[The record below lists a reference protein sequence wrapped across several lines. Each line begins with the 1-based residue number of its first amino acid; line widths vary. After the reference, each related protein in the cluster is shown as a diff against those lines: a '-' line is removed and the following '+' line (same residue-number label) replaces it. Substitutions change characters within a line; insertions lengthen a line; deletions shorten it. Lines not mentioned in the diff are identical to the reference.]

1 MDCFRVLGIEQ
12 TKEEG
17 KLKQAYLQK
26 LKVTNPEDDP
36 EGFKRLR
43 KAYEEAVAY
52 ARHPEE
58 DQQPEQEEIPV
69 DNTPSGQWVRNAG
82 KIYGKLSTR
91 TDLNKWK
98 ELFGEE
104 VFLSL
109 DGEDE
114 CREKLLVFLMNHIY
128 LPTSVW
134 KLLDEKL
141 HISGNQNQLKEK
153 FPAEFIRY
161 LFYKCHNGENI
172 DFELFQGADD
182 ANYDEYLNL
191 YNQGW
196 RMLDAADIS
205 GAEDAVTH
213 GEELSVSHPA
223 MQLLL
228 VNIRLKQ
235 GRKDEALQR
244 IQQLRDDYPDEGIVV
259 YQAAELYFQ
268 MGETEKAKSL
278 YEKLKEQDHKHYM
291 ANFRLTKIYTDE
303 GQYKQAKKCAEC
315 VLQMGA
321 DDDFISQLQKINAV
335 LEKEYKE
342 KKDMDSDAAMEYG
355 WCLIQDERYYE
366 GIKLAESLEGKIRPE
381 RDAERKGLL
390 AKLYLQEAMFQEALD
405 QALIWREALRKRIES
420 ETKESEDYRN
430 DRRRFRDSYLVRVEA
445 FYGLAMGKKDYYEDA
460 LKELDAFEQ
469 MLDEKKDA
477 EELLSS
483 RIRIRMKRA
492 EIYLEQDEDDR
503 AEEIAMQLVDDYHL
517 DAAYTILLRLFAKK
531 RDAGGVI
538 HFGQLAVKSF
548 PQYAR
553 AYEEMALV
561 YLCLK
566 RGEDLAAVLE
576 DARKAEV
583 KSVYL
588 DAYEYQYHHP
598 VSEEERKSLR
608 ERLNEFEEKYKKP
621 IVEWGRI
628 SKYEEG
634 IQELMRIFYQA
645 PSTYMLNEVGRFQ
658 MDSLHF
664 EEAEETFKKILEE
677 KPGDQFALN
686 NLGCVYKYTE
696 QYEKAIVALR
706 KAMQYM
712 DAEPNVYPYGN
723 LGHTYERMGE
733 YESAYQT
740 YVALDE
746 RFPDRASTPE
756 DLMHTLTR
764 SGKPEQAVAICEKEW
779 PTTEPA
785 LAMDRL
791 TNEFDIYMEV
801 GNMEPCGK
809 LLEEM
814 EQVYNRKTMEQ
825 FSDYGERKVQY
836 LILSG
841 KYLEGL
847 SLLKKVVFKVH
858 AACPEGIKN
867 GRRTSMARL
876 IAQYLFLL
884 TLYDDAVKEE
894 EKPVRKGLLQKIKDL
909 QKKTEKGEKLTHA
922 ERRAGFF
929 QTGETYRQWL
939 EDFLKKNEEMYR
951 DLFFYQKSY
960 LAYFK
965 FINAYFNP
973 DADVEAALQEMN
985 HSIICRMC
993 RDHGC
998 VERMVANALMLER
1011 KGDRQGAME
1020 AYRRMDETNPFHLFA
1035 RAKLLYMQ

>member
-1 MDCFRVLGIEQ
+1 MDCFRILGMEQ
-12 TKEEG
+12 TKDEREI
-17 KLKQAYLQK
+17 KKAYLLK

-43 KAYEEAVAY
+43 KAYEEAAAY
-52 ARHPEE
+52 ARRPEE
-58 DQQPEQEEIPV
+58 ETAEPEEEKI
-69 DNTPSGQWVRNAG
+69 DDTPSGKWVAKAG
-82 KIYGKLSTR
+82 EIYNRLSTR
-91 TDLNKWK
+91 MNLDAWK
-98 ELFGEE
+98 ELFEDE

-114 CREKLLVFLMNHIY
+114 CREKLLVFLMNHVY
-128 LPTSVW
+128 LPTPVW

-141 HISGNQNQLKEK
+141 HITGEQNKLKEK
-153 FPAEFIRY
+153 FPPEFIRY
-161 LFYKCHNGENI
+161 IFYKCNSGENI

-182 ANYDEYLNL
+182 GDYDGYLSL

-196 RMLDAADIS
+196 RMLDAGDVN
-205 GAEDAVTH
+205 GAEDAVSRA
-213 GEELSVSHPA
+213 GELDIFHPA
-223 MQLLL
+223 MELLAA
-228 VNIRLKQ
+228 NIRLKQ
-235 GRKDEALQR
+235 ERKEEVHSMIEKLLAA
-244 IQQLRDDYPDEGIVV
+244 YPEEDIVV
-259 YQAAELYFQ
+259 YQVAELYFD
-268 MGETEKAKSL
+268 MGETDKVKPL
-278 YEKLKEQDHKHYM
+278 YEQLKARNDKHYM
-291 ANFRLTKIYTDE
+291 ANFRLTKIYTDL
-303 GQYKQAKKCAEC
+303 GNYQQAKKCAEC
-315 VLQMGA
+315 VLQLGA
-321 DDDFISQLQKINAV
+321 DDDFVGQLQEINAV

-342 KKDMDSDAAMEYG
+342 KKDVDSDAAMEYG

-366 GIKLAESLEGKIRPE
+366 GIKLVESLEGKIKPE
-381 RDAERKGLL
+381 RDAEWKGLL
-390 AKLYLQEAMFQEALD
+390 AKLYLQEAMFQESIGMALV
-405 QALIWREALRKRIES
+405 WREALKKRLEE
-420 ETKESEDYRN
+420 ETEGSTDYRD
-430 DRRRFRDSYLVRVEA
+430 DRRRMRDSYLVRVEA
-445 FYGLAMGKKDYYEDA
+445 FHGLALGKKEYYQDA

-469 MLDEKKDA
+469 FLDEKKDA
-477 EELLSS
+477 EELLNS
-483 RIRIRMKRA
+483 RIRILMKRA
-492 EIYLEQDEDDR
+492 EIYLEQDEDEQ
-503 AEEIAMQLVDDYHL
+503 AERVAMELVNDYHL
-517 DAAYTILLRLFAKK
+517 DAAYTLLLRLFAKK

-566 RGEDLAAVLE
+566 RGEDLEAVLE

-588 DAYEYQYHHP
+588 DAYEYQHQHP

-608 ERLNEFEEKYKKP
+608 ERLNEFDEKYKKP
-621 IVEWGRI
+621 IQEWGRI

-634 IQELMRIFYQA
+634 IQELMKIFYQA

-664 EEAEETFKKILEE
+664 EEAEESFKKILEE
-677 KPGDQFALN
+677 EPGDQFALN

-696 QYEKAIVALR
+696 QYEKAIVVLR

-712 DAEPNVYPYGN
+712 DEEPNVYPYGN

-740 YVALDE
+740 YVALDK

-764 SGKPEQAVAICEKEW
+764 SGKPEQAIAICEKEW
-779 PTTEPA
+779 PTTEPT
-785 LAMDRL
+785 LEMDRL

-801 GNMEPCGK
+801 GDMEPCGK

-814 EQVYNRKTMEQ
+814 EQVYNRKSMEQ
-825 FSDYGERKVQY
+825 LSDYGERKAEY

-841 KYLEGL
+841 KYLEGMT
-847 SLLKKVVFKVH
+847 LLKKLVFKVR
-858 AACPEGIKN
+858 AACPEGVKN

-894 EKPVRKGLLQKIKDL
+894 EKPVRKGFFQKIKDL
-909 QKKTEKGEKLTHA
+909 QKKEEKEEELTPA
-922 ERRAGFF
+922 ERRARFF
-929 QTGETYRQWL
+929 KTGETYRQWL
-939 EDFLKKNEEMYR
+939 DDFLKKNEEMYR

-965 FINAYFNP
+965 FISAYFNP
-973 DADVEAALQEMN
+973 AGDLQEAFQAMN
-985 HSIICRMC
+985 NSVICRMC
-993 RDHGC
+993 RDNGC

-1011 KGDRQGAME
+1011 KGDRQGAVE
-1020 AYRRMDETNPFHLFA
+1020 AYRRMDGTNPFHLFA

>member
-1 MDCFRVLGIEQ
+1 MDCFRILGIEQ
-12 TKEEG
+12 TRDEREIK
-17 KLKQAYLQK
+17 KAYLLK

-43 KAYEEAVAY
+43 KAYENAVSF
-52 ARHPEE
+52 ARRPEE
-58 DQQPEQEEIPV
+58 ETAEPEEEKI
-69 DNTPSGQWVRNAG
+69 DDTPSGKWVAKAG
-82 KIYGKLSTR
+82 EIYSRLSTR
-91 TDLNKWK
+91 MNLDAWK
-98 ELFGEE
+98 ELFEDDI
-104 VFLSL
+104 FLSL

-114 CREKLLVFLMNHIY
+114 CREKLLVFLMNHVY
-128 LPTSVW
+128 LPTPVW

-141 HISGNQNQLKEK
+141 HITGEQNQLKEK
-153 FPAEFIRY
+153 FPPEFIRY
-161 LFYKCHNGENI
+161 IFYKCHNGENI

-182 ANYDEYLNL
+182 ADYDGYLSL

-196 RMLDAADIS
+196 RMLDAGDVN
-205 GAEDAVTH
+205 GAEDAVNRA
-213 GEELSVSHPA
+213 GELDILHPA
-223 MQLLL
+223 MELL
-228 VNIRLKQ
+228 VANVRLKQ
-235 GRKDEALQR
+235 ERKEEVQGMIEKLLAA
-244 IQQLRDDYPDEGIVV
+244 YPEEDIVV
-259 YQAAELYFQ
+259 YQVAELYFD
-268 MGETEKAKSL
+268 MGETDKAKTL
-278 YEKLKEQDHKHYM
+278 YEQLKAQNDKHYM
-291 ANFRLTKIYTDE
+291 ANFRLTKIYTDQ
-303 GQYKQAKKCAEC
+303 GNYQQAKKCAEC

-321 DDDFISQLQKINAV
+321 DDDFVSQLQEINAV

-342 KKDMDSDAAMEYG
+342 KKDVDSDAAMEYG

-366 GIKLAESLEGKIRPE
+366 GIKLVESLEGKIKPE
-381 RDAERKGLL
+381 RDAEWKGLL
-390 AKLYLQEAMFQEALD
+390 AKLYLQEAMFQETLD
-405 QALIWREALRKRIES
+405 QALIWREALKKRLEK
-420 ETKESEDYRN
+420 ETEDSADYRD
-430 DRRRFRDSYLVRVEA
+430 DRRRMRDSYLVRVEA
-445 FYGLAMGKKDYYEDA
+445 FHGLALGKKEYYQDA

-469 MLDEKKDA
+469 FLDTKKDA
-477 EELLSS
+477 EELLNS
-483 RIRIRMKRA
+483 RIRILMKRA
-492 EIYLEQDEDDR
+492 EIYLEQDEDEQ
-503 AEEIAMQLVDDYHL
+503 AERTAMELVNDYHL
-517 DAAYTILLRLFAKK
+517 DAAYTLLLRLFAKK

-553 AYEEMALV
+553 GYEEMALV

-566 RGEDLAAVLE
+566 RGEDLEAVLE

-583 KSVYL
+583 TSVYL

-608 ERLNEFEEKYKKP
+608 ERLKEFEEKYKKP
-621 IVEWGRI
+621 ILEWGRV

-634 IQELMRIFYQA
+634 LQELMKIFYQA

-664 EEAEETFKKILEE
+664 EEAEESFKKILEE
-677 KPGDQFALN
+677 EPGDQFALN

-696 QYEKAIVALR
+696 QYEKAIVVLR

-733 YESAYQT
+733 YESAYQA

-764 SGKPEQAVAICEKEW
+764 SGKPEQAIAICEKEW
-779 PTTEPA
+779 PTTEPT

-801 GNMEPCGK
+801 GDMKPCGK

-814 EQVYNRKTMEQ
+814 EQVYNRKSMEQ
-825 FSDYGERKVQY
+825 VSDYGERKVQY

-841 KYLEGL
+841 KYLEGMA
-847 SLLKKVVFKVH
+847 LLKKVVFKVH
-858 AACPEGIKN
+858 AACPEGVKN
-867 GRRTSMARL
+867 GHITSMARL

-894 EKPVRKGLLQKIKDL
+894 EKPVRKGLFQKIKDL
-909 QKKTEKGEKLTHA
+909 QKKEQKEEELTPA

-929 QTGETYRQWL
+929 QTGKTYRQWL
-939 EDFLKKNEEMYR
+939 DAFLQKNEEMYR

-960 LAYFK
+960 LAYFQ
-965 FINAYFNP
+965 FISAYFNP
-973 DADVEAALQEMN
+973 DADLQEAFRAMN
-985 HSIICRMC
+985 NSVICRMC
-993 RDHGC
+993 RDNGC
-998 VERMVANALMLER
+998 VERMVANALMAER
-1011 KGDRQGAME
+1011 QGDRQGAMGL
-1020 AYRRMDETNPFHLFA
+1020 YRRMDETNPFHLFA